1 MLPTSAA
8 VQSLLNSGDN
18 MKSSA
23 KIKRTLA
30 AMLLATLALAV
41 GCGDPIP
48 MEEMG
53 VAKVAIARAETVKA
67 AKYSPQNFEAAQKAL
82 LETHNLVEKDK
93 MSDAK
98 EKAIEAKKLADAA
111 YDESAPKLA
120 QDTRSEAEA
129 AIRAAEEANAEQ
141 FAESE
146 LGAAKASLVQGD
158 KYYESKDYL
167 SSYHLF
173 EESREKAKAA
183 LTTSEAQIE
192 VMKRDLAEIDDT
204 IAAAERAGAA
214 QSAPDTLKKAK
225 DDAGHARGDL
235 ENKRLKSA
243 YEKIQA
249 AKVTSK
255 EALAL
260 SQRDAARTKLA
271 KAEADV
277 KAAERKLNDL
287 KARASDKKTA
297 KALEGNEEAQQAFK
311 TADENL
317 VAAKEALAAAREA
330 NKNKAYGEAA
340 TQSEEASRLAK
351 ILTDSLPETEV
362 LLAQARDRAGVGN
375 KDGSAEG
382 TERNGSEEN
391 GTESSSEENE
401 DEVGAGWKTYKVRY
415 IPENRDCLWKIA
427 GYKKIYNNP
436 RLWPKIYRA
445 NKAKIKNPDLIYP
458 GQVFKIPPKKK

>member
-1 MLPTSAA
+1 
-8 VQSLLNSGDN
+8 
-18 MKSSA
+18 MKSSTKTKKLIGA
-23 KIKRTLA
+23 
-30 AMLLATLALAV
+30 LLLTALAVVV

-53 VAKVAIARAETVKA
+53 IAKVAIARAETVKA
-67 AKYSPQNFEAAQKAL
+67 AKYSPQNFDAAQKAL
-82 LETHNLVEKDK
+82 LETHNLVEQGK

-111 YDESAPKLA
+111 YDEAAPKLA

-204 IAAAERAGAA
+204 IAAAERAGAS

-249 AKVTSK
+249 AKVSSK

-260 SQRDAARTKLA
+260 SQKESARTKLA

-317 VAAKEALAAAREA
+317 TAAKEALAAAREA

-375 KDGSAEG
+375 ETANGN
-382 TERNGSEEN
+382 ERNGTEETEN
-391 GTESSSEENE
+391 GTESTENTAASENAEE
-401 DEVGAGWKTYKVRY
+401 EMGAGWKTYKVRY

-427 GYKKIYNNP
+427 GYKKIYNNA

>member
-1 MLPTSAA
+1 MTLSTRTKKIFS
-8 VQSLLNSGDN
+8 VLLIAGLTVV
-18 MKSSA
+18 A
-23 KIKRTLA
+23 
-30 AMLLATLALAV
+30 

-53 VAKVAIARAETVKA
+53 IAKVAIARAETVKS
-67 AKYSPQNFEAAQKAL
+67 AKYSEQNFQGAQKAL
-82 LETHNLVEKDK
+82 LEAHNLVEQGK

-98 EKAIEAKKLADAA
+98 EKALESKKLADAA

-141 FAESE
+141 FASDE
-146 LGAAKASLVQGD
+146 LGASKASLVQGD

-192 VMKRDLAEIDDT
+192 VMKRDLAEIDET
-204 IAAAERAGAA
+204 IAAAESAGAA

-225 DDAGHARGDL
+225 EDAGHARGDL

-249 AKVTSK
+249 AKVSSK

-260 SQRDAARTKLA
+260 SQKESAKTKLA
-271 KAEADV
+271 RAEADV
-277 KAAERKLNDL
+277 KSAERKLNDL

-317 VAAKEALAAAREA
+317 TAAKEALAAAREA
-330 NKNKAYGEAA
+330 NKNKAYGETA

-351 ILTDSLPETEV
+351 ILMDSLPETEV
-362 LLAQARDRAGVGN
+362 LLAQARDRAGLENDATGKN
-375 KDGSAEG
+375 
-382 TERNGSEEN
+382 RNGTEEN
-391 GTESSSEENE
+391 GEESTSENSTENGEEE
-401 DEVGAGWKTYKVRY
+401 IGAGWKTYKVRY

-427 GYKKIYNNP
+427 GYKKIYNNA
-436 RLWPKIYRA
+436 RLWPKIYKA